1 MKSLIVNA
9 DDVGFSD
16 AINEAAKDCY
26 LAGAITGVSVLACGR
41 RFQEACAMLRD
52 LGKTEVGVH
61 LTLTGNLPPC
71 TEQRLEVRTLLRD
84 KDLFVGNYWGFMAL
98 YFRKKLEAGQIHLEL
113 ANQIRRVKDEGLNV
127 THLDSHEHIHMFP
140 EVLKITRALAEEF
153 DVPYIRLPLEEVG
166 VIRKRFLLKDLLRHA
181 GLKAFG
187 LTSKGILSG
196 AQVKCNDFFLG
207 HFHSGRIDDDIL
219 IFMMENLA
227 DGITELAVHPAVM
240 SRELLEESPWHRNA
254 QKELETIIDG
264 RWRKRIGAG
273 GIRLVSHSQ
282 I

>member
-16 AINEAAKDCY
+16 AINEAARNCY
-26 LAGAITGVSVLACGR
+26 LSGAITGVSVLACGR
-41 RFQEACAMLRD
+41 RFQEACAMLHD

-71 TEQRLEVRTLLRD
+71 TEQRLEIRTLLRD
-84 KDLFVGNYWGFMAL
+84 KDLFVGNYWDLMSL
-98 YFRKKLEAGQIHLEL
+98 YFRKKLKPEQIHLEL
-113 ANQIRRVKDEGLNV
+113 ANQIRRVKGEGLKV

-153 DVPYIRLPLEEVG
+153 DVPYIRLPLENG
-166 VIRKRFLLKDLLRHA
+166 AVIRKQFSLKDLLRHA
-181 GLKAFG
+181 GLKAFT
-187 LTSKGILSG
+187 LRSKGIFSG
-196 AQVKCNDFFLG
+196 TQVKSNDFFMG

-219 IFMMENLA
+219 TFMMENLA
-227 DGITELAVHPAVM
+227 EGVTELAVHPAVM

-254 QKELETIIDG
+254 QKELDTLING
-264 RWRKRIGAG
+264 GWRARTRAG
-273 GIRLVSHSQ
+273 DIRLISHSQ